1 VHYGKG
7 VLDEG
12 GSTMDGDYAIA
23 TAAGIMFKVGASV
36 STEVDAA
43 ANDFLEWIV
52 ADLAADPTHP
62 YDAGTEKFG
71 EAPGGDK
78 SGVSTTM
85 NALLKAVDW
94 NNRWSYSGSLTTP
107 PCWI

>member
-1 VHYGKG
+1 MHYGKG
-7 VLDEG
+7 VFDGTL
-12 GSTMDGDYAIA
+12 DGDYAIA
-23 TAAGIMFKVGASV
+23 TAAGIMFKIGASV

-43 ANDFLEWIV
+43 ANDFLEWIKN
-52 ADLAADPTHP
+52 DLETDLVEAT
-62 YDAGTEKFG
+62 TENK
-71 EAPGGDK
+71 A
-78 SGVSTTM
+78 GVSTTM